1 MFALLALLAN
11 LAVTAVSAQDANT
24 HRFNKRLS
32 SGCGLDW
39 PVSCSANPPPS
50 DLCCYESP
58 GVRRVRYYYRFP
70 LMLTYVLGTATP
82 NTGLSTLIDCV
93 DTRLNFVSSG
103 TRTLLQVPAIAG
115 LSTVGDFLTC
125 MRFVSLSNASRSL
138 ARPVMPLRHCRWLAD
153 C

>member
-11 LAVTAVSAQDANT
+11 LAVTVASAQDVNNI

-58 GVRRVRYYYRFP
+58 GVRRVWYYCRFL
-70 LMLTYVLGTATP
+70 LMLTYVLGVASP
-82 NTGLSTLIDCV
+82 NPGLSTLIDCV
-93 DTRLNFVSSG
+93 DIRLEF
-103 TRTLLQVPAIAG
+103 R
-115 LSTVGDFLTC
+115 
-125 MRFVSLSNASRSL
+125 
-138 ARPVMPLRHCRWLAD
+138 
-153 C
+153 